1 MSQPSENEWIRKAL
15 AGDQAGF
22 DSLYRTY
29 RPLVCAAVGRHTVCQ
44 NEHEDLVQIAF
55 MRAFQALPTFRG
67 DSAFSTWITQ
77 IALNAC
83 RSHIRSQR
91 AQRECFR
98 AVEET
103 DPALPLGGRAGR
115 GEDPEQSV
123 LRMERK
129 ELVRRGILTLPERYR
144 EAMWM
149 RYVKDRSY
157 HEIVQALQVPM
168 GTVKTWLSRARHQL
182 RGELRKLDLRAA

>member
-1 MSQPSENEWIRKAL
+1 MSQPCENEWIREAL
-15 AGDQAGF
+15 AGDQAGYEA
-22 DSLYRTY
+22 LYRAY
-29 RPLVCAAVGRHTVCQ
+29 LPLVCAAVGRHTTCRD
-44 NEHEDLVQIAF
+44 EHEDLVQITF

-83 RSHIRSQR
+83 RSHIRSRR

-98 AVEET
+98 AVEES

-115 GEDPEQSV
+115 GEDPEQAV
-123 LRMERK
+123 LRMEQK
-129 ELVRRGILTLPERYR
+129 ELVRRGIRSLPKRYR

-182 RGELRKLDLRAA
+182 RGQLSKPGLRAA